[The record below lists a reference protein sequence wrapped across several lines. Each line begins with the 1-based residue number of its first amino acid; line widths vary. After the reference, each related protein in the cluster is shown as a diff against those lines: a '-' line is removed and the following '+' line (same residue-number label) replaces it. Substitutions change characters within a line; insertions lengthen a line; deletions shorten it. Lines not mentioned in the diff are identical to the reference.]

1 MGVDEEELAA
11 KREHVS
17 NVKYSPYSCMYR
29 SREEG
34 ERGPTRFQGRLELL
48 QWTSNSRS
56 AKVKAVPFS
65 FKKVRKRESLFRL
78 LVHAWSGG

>member
-34 ERGPTRFQGRLELL
+34 EREDPRG
-48 QWTSNSRS
+48 
-56 AKVKAVPFS
+56 
-65 FKKVRKRESLFRL
+65 FKDD
-78 LVHAWSGG
+78 